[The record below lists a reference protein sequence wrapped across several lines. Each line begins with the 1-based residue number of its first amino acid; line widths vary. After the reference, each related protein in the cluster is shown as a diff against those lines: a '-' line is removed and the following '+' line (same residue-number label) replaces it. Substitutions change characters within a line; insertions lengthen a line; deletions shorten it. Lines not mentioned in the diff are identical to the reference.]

1 MRHCPACQATV
12 VDEPPPSE
20 CPACGQEAPA
30 RGFPDDPLLGTT
42 IDGRYRLEGRL
53 GAGGMGVVYRAHA
66 RQGQVRAVKV
76 LHGWLSQ
83 SEDMVRRFRREARA
97 AARLHGPHA
106 VRIEATGE
114 LPGGALFI
122 AMELVEGES
131 VSQRLR
137 RAGWLEVRDGLEL
150 LAQAADGLA
159 EAHAA
164 GLVHRDLKPDNLL
177 LEPVTGGPGFRV
189 RILDF
194 GIVKHLD
201 ATQGT
206 VGQTVTGR
214 VFGTP
219 EFMSPE
225 QARGAAD
232 LDHRSD
238 IFSLGVCAYLWW
250 SGQLPYTGPNAQA
263 IMIARLTDDALPLSE
278 ARPGR
283 RFPAEVDA
291 LVARMLAREP
301 ANRWPD
307 MASVARAA
315 REALA
320 ALEAPRPSRPPTRPV
335 APVHPPRR
343 RSTPMAG
350 VSGRAP
356 TPRRVLRIG
365 LAVGAF
371 LLAMWGVAWFLGPG

>member
-1 MRHCPACQATV
+1 MRHCPGCQATI
-12 VDEPPPSE
+12 DTEPPPVV
-20 CPACGQEAPA
+20 CPACGQDAPA
-30 RGFPDDPLLGTT
+30 RGFPEDPLLGTT
-42 IDGRYRLEGRL
+42 VDGRYRLEGRL
-53 GAGGMGVVYRAHA
+53 GAGGMGVVYRA
-66 RQGQVRAVKV
+66 RTRDGQLRAVKV

-106 VRIEATGE
+106 VRIEASGE

-137 RAGWLEVRDGLEL
+137 RAGWFEARDGLEL
-150 LAQAADGLA
+150 LAQAATGLA
-159 EAHAA
+159 EAHEA

-177 LEPVTGGPGFRV
+177 LEPVEGSPGFRV

-201 ATQGT
+201 ASLGT
-206 VGQTVTGR
+206 VGQTATGR

-225 QARGAAD
+225 QARGAVD

-250 SGQLPYTGPNAQA
+250 TGQLPFSGPNAQA
-263 IMIARLTDDALPLSE
+263 IMIARLTEDALPMSE
-278 ARPGR
+278 VRAGR
-283 RFPAEVDA
+283 RFPEALDA
-291 LVARMLAREP
+291 LVARMLARDP
-301 ANRWPD
+301 AERWPS
-307 MASVARAA
+307 MEAVARAA

-320 ALEAPRPSRPPTRPV
+320 HLQTPAADVPQTRPV
-335 APVHPPRR
+335 TPVAPPRR
-343 RSTPMAG
+343 RSTPGRG
-350 VSGRAP
+350 VSGPNSTA
-356 TPRRVLRIG
+356 RRTLRVG
-365 LAVGAF
+365 LVVAAF
-371 LLAMWGVAWFLGPG
+371 LLAMWGVAWMLRPA